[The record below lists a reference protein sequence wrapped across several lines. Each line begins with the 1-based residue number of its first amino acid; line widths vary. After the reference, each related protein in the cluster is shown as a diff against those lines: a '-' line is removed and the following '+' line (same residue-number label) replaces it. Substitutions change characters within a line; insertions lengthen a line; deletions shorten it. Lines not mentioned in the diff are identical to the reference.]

1 VSCIGT
7 VVLSSPVKKTE
18 EKVCVLRG
26 EGLVRERE
34 RDRGKRVC
42 EGRCIALHCIPAA
55 VLELGVLL

>member
-1 VSCIGT
+1 M
-7 VVLSSPVKKTE
+7 
-18 EKVCVLRG
+18 CVEGGGVGEREG
-26 EGLVRERE
+26 EGQ